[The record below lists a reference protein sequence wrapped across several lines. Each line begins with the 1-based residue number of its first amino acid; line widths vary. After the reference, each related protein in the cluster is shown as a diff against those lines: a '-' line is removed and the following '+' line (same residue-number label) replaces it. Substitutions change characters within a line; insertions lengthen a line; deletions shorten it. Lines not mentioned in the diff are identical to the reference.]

1 MFAVLIVVVYALVHA
16 ATQSGYTGLAQT
28 AVALVRRE
36 EEEEE
41 ACVAVGGGDDDDLLA
56 LMSPSMI
63 LICASSNSLE
73 AGPDC

>member
-41 ACVAVGGGDDDDLLA
+41 AWVAVGDDDDDLLT